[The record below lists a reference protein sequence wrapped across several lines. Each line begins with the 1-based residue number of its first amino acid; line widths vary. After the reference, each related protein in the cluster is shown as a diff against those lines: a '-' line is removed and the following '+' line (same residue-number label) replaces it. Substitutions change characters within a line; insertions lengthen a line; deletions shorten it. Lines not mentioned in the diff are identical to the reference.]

1 MKIPAKILLKNLIS
15 SLSWIKMSPYENKM
29 IQANYNLVHDRYLIY
44 ILMYLNTKDVLNKKE
59 EMREDRK
66 NEGRME

>member
-1 MKIPAKILLKNLIS
+1 
-15 SLSWIKMSPYENKM
+15 MSPYENKM